1 MKKLLF
7 VNACSRTEGISRTWM
22 LCDAFLKK
30 NRELNEAVD
39 VIRCDLFEECIHCLS
54 PAEVA
59 QREKLIGTENFDHP
73 MFRFAREFSEADE
86 ILIGAPYW
94 DLSFPAVLKAYI
106 ENICVNGLTF
116 RYLADGVEGL
126 CAAKRLI
133 YLTTAGGFFGEIC
146 HGSQYIEAIGKFL
159 GIKNYVFLSAEGL
172 DICEEN
178 TREIMKKA
186 IAEVEQTV
194 VSMREADELH

>member
-1 MKKLLF
+1 LKKLLF
-7 VNACSRTEGISRTWM
+7 VNACSRAEEISRTWI
-22 LCDAFLKK
+22 LCDVFLKK
-30 NRELNEAVD
+30 YRELYEAVD
-39 VIRCDLFEECIHCLS
+39 VIRCDLFAENIHCLG
-54 PAEVA
+54 PDEVV

-73 MFRFAREFSEADE
+73 MFGFAREFSEADE

-106 ENICVNGLTF
+106 ENICVSGLTF

-126 CAAKRLI
+126 CAAKRLT
-133 YLTTAGGFFGEIC
+133 YLTTAGGFFGETC

-186 IAEVEQTV
+186 IVEVEQTV
-194 VSMREADELH
+194 VNMCKMDRLH